1 MSKYKVYNRSGSIE
15 RCTLNKVEYNGSFMD
30 SRVVNASVES
40 STPTVSAPA
49 GEVQMLP
56 KLFKKIGGLFK
67 KGSKAQEAAMFAGIA
82 LMVRIF
88 SPSQPS
94 TETDIVVAEER
105 LSNEYYDELIWASC
119 VDDYS
124 VYEYFA
130 DAYEY

>member
-1 MSKYKVYNRSGSIE
+1 MGTKKEIWQKIDRRTGLTEPDEAYFE
-15 RCTLNKVEYNGSFMD
+15 QFA
-30 SRVVNASVES
+30 SRIME
-40 STPTVSAPA
+40 
-49 GEVQMLP
+49 QLP
-56 KLFKKIGGLFK
+56 EMEQP
-67 KGSKAQEAAMFAGIA
+67 KAQPVSLWTRLQPWIYMAAMFAGIA

-94 TETDIVVAEER
+94 TETDIVVAEEH